1 MHWWSVT
8 ELVKC
13 WDDSSKT
20 SLDFQVIFAWGQMQ
34 TILWLLP
41 VLLMLLN
48 NMKPFIWFRCF
59 GSIADLSH
67 IRTQWCLAGCLT
79 KRPANLQRLID
90 AVRQGVLKEVDALIL
105 HWNHCWNTRRYFMDP
120 LLGLTTSKIW
130 CGYQMVDWVPEVS
143 DRSDRPRRRG
153 LVWWTM

>member
-13 WDDSSKT
+13 WDDSSRT
-20 SLDFQVIFAWGQMQ
+20 SLDFQVRFAWGQMQ

-41 VLLMLLN
+41 VLLMFLN

-90 AVRQGVLKEVDALIL
+90 TVRQGVLKEVDAHPPLKSL
-105 HWNHCWNTRRYFMDP
+105 LEQALPQVMVAYSLQSSWFQRRCISVKWHPERF
-120 LLGLTTSKIW
+120 LTIFW
-130 CGYQMVDWVPEVS
+130 ICAG
-143 DRSDRPRRRG
+143 G
-153 LVWWTM
+153 